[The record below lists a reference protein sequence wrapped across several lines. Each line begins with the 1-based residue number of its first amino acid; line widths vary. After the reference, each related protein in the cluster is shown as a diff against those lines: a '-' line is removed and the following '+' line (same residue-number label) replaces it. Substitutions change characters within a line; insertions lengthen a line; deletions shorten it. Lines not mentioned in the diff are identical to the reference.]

1 MPRILVV
8 DDDPSI
14 RALVAE
20 FLEALGYAVDTARNG
35 AEALAKVRDD
45 GFAAIVLDLMMPVM
59 SGWEFLDACSAELLA
74 EHIPVAVA
82 TASYAPAAVAS
93 RPAVSVVLSKPF
105 DLDVLE
111 AIVAQLIARQQ
122 PGEGGHRAPLGI
134 ASQEVIGGEAVR
146 REVAGAMAALAQ
158 RPRGERPLAMA
169 S

>member
-59 SGWEFLDACSAELLA
+59 SGWEFLDACGAELLA

-82 TASYAPAAVAS
+82 TASYAPSAVAS
-93 RPAVSVVLSKPF
+93 RPAVSAVLSKPF

-111 AIVAQLIARQQ
+111 AIVQQLTARR
-122 PGEGGHRAPLGI
+122 GA
-134 ASQEVIGGEAVR
+134 
-146 REVAGAMAALAQ
+146 AGA
-158 RPRGERPLAMA
+158 PR
-169 S
+169 

>member
-20 FLEALGYAVDTARNG
+20 FLEDMGYAVETAGDG
-35 AEALAKVRDD
+35 AEALAKVRAD

-59 SGWEFLDACSAELLA
+59 SGWEFLDVCGDDLVAEQV
-74 EHIPVAVA
+74 PVAVVSA
-82 TASYAPAAVAS
+82 AYAPGAVAS
-93 RPAVSVVLSKPF
+93 RPAVSAVLSKPF

-111 AIVAQLIARQQ
+111 AIVHRLTAR
-122 PGEGGHRAPLGI
+122 
-134 ASQEVIGGEAVR
+134 R
-146 REVAGAMAALAQ
+146 RTAREL
-158 RPRGERPLAMA
+158 